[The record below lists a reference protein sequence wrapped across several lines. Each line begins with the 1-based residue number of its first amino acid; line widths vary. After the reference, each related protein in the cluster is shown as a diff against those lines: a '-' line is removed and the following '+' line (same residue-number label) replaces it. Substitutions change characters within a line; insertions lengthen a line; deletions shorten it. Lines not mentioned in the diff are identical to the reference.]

1 MNHPVPHDNHPPPWL
16 EKGYAALLALLP
28 WSVDVDFGAWNLTAP
43 SEPLVAVVGL
53 ALVWVALRQP
63 ARLWQLFSTGIV
75 LPLSLLWIVWMAVA
89 AGFST
94 MLPVSLKYWLV
105 EAGQWWVFAVGM
117 ALWPGMWLRVL
128 PFFLWSMLGVGVY
141 TVVHHAMF
149 HFRADQA
156 LLAPMPFFP
165 DHTLYAAVLAMLV
178 FYVPMT
184 PKEGLGNSAG
194 IRVQWAMA
202 LVFTLALVISTCRAA
217 VISLGVAG
225 AVYAAW
231 YWRKRPVMTLFGGLL
246 LLFMG
251 YAYLSHKAQGTAD
264 VSYRERLNRWD
275 CAASMLQ
282 ARPWTGFGPGTFP
295 FQYLPF
301 QRSEKMTR
309 ISVQQVLTER
319 GPHTYGRGGGAHSEY
334 WQAAAELGWPGAVL
348 WVGLVFGSLWAGG
361 RQALRSSTPGARR
374 LALFATLGL
383 VTFFVHVLANNF
395 LHDGRIAAL
404 VWGGMA
410 WLSQPPRDSNA

>member
-1 MNHPVPHDNHPPPWL
+1 MNHPVPHDNPPPWL
-16 EKGYAALLALLP
+16 EKGYAGLLALLP
-28 WSVDVDFGAWNLTAP
+28 WSADIDLGAWNLTVP
-43 SEPLVAVVGL
+43 SEPLVAVMGL
-53 ALVWVALRQP
+53 ALIWVVLRQP

-75 LPLSLLWIVWMAVA
+75 LPLSLLWIVWMFVA

-94 MLPVSLKYWLV
+94 MLTVSLKYWLV

-149 HFRADQA
+149 HFRTDQA

-184 PKEGLGNSAG
+184 PKAGAG
-194 IRVQWAMA
+194 IVSESLAQRTLA
-202 LVFTLALVISTCRAA
+202 LAFSLALVISTCRAA

-225 AVYAAW
+225 AGYVAW
-231 YWRKRPVMTLFGGLL
+231 YWRKRPVLVFVGALL
-246 LLFMG
+246 LLILG
-251 YAYLSHKAQGTAD
+251 YAYLSHKTRGTAD

-282 ARPWTGFGPGTFP
+282 ARPWTGFGPGTFQ

-301 QRSEKMTR
+301 QQPDKMTR

-334 WQAAAELGWPGAVL
+334 WQAAAELGWPGLVL
-348 WVGLVFGSLWAGG
+348 WVGLILGALWAVG
-361 RQALRSSTPGARR
+361 RRALWSSTPGESR

-383 VTFFVHVLANNF
+383 VTFFVHALANNF

-404 VWGGMA
+404 VWGCMA
-410 WLSQPPRDSNA
+410 WLSQRERFTGA